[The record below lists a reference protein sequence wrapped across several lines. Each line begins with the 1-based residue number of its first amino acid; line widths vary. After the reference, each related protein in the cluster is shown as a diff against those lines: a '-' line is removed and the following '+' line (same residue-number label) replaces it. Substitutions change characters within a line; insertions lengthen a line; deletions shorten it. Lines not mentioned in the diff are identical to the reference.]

1 MRALIVVVAILA
13 LLGGAYFVVTRTDSG
28 AQVISSLPGRSSSAT
43 ESARAGAGA
52 QGVPE
57 DLSTVQ
63 IRPAESILGEVSA
76 SGNIEL
82 VNRRAVAMQV
92 DGEVNEIAVKPGDEV
107 AAGDLLL
114 SVNTTALE
122 RDAQRARLDVESAR
136 NQVDQLTEPAGEA
149 DLKAAEADL
158 AEAQENLADTEA
170 GPSAEEI
177 AAARSALESA
187 QAHYD
192 ELMAGPSEAEL
203 TQLSADLKKKEVA
216 LTKAQGDYDQIAWQN
231 SAGMTSQ
238 AVDLEQ
244 ATIDY
249 ESAQAAYDEATQP
262 AAPSDIASAESS
274 IQDAQVNLDD
284 LLNSPTEAEIAQA
297 QAQVAQA
304 EAALAELETGPSE
317 LELSDANIT
326 LEKAAVDL
334 EEAYHNLA
342 MAQVTAPIDGTVLE
356 VNVEIG
362 ESVSRNAI
370 VATLADTS
378 LMKLTIDVAE
388 IDIAK
393 VQPGQPATIEIDALP
408 DQQFVGEVD
417 YISPASDDSSG
428 LVNYPVTIRLDPS
441 SLAGVRP
448 GMTAVATLMN
458 TSTDL
463 SAAWLVPTNAIRRGD
478 GSALVT
484 VVRDGIPQPISVDVR
499 SAEGDWTVVR
509 SPDLRADD
517 QVVGSVTTFVGENN
531 FRFGAGGGVRPPGG
545 GPPGV
550 GR

>member
-1 MRALIVVVAILA
+1 MRVLIIIVVILG
-13 LLGGAYFVVTRTDSG
+13 LFGGAYLFVTQTDTG
-28 AQVISSLPGRSSSAT
+28 AQLLSSLPGGSSSGSEAT
-43 ESARAGAGA
+43 RTGAGA
-52 QGVPE
+52 QGLPE

-76 SGNIEL
+76 SGNIDL
-82 VNRRAVAMQV
+82 VSRRAVAMQV
-92 DGEVNEIAVKPGDEV
+92 AGEVNEIAVKPGDVV

-114 SVNTTALE
+114 AVDTTALE
-122 RDAQRARLDVESAR
+122 RDAQRARLEVESAK
-136 NQVDQLTEPAGEA
+136 NQVDQLTEPADAA
-149 DLKAAEADL
+149 DVAAAEADL

-192 ELMAGPSEAEL
+192 ELMAGPSDVEL

-249 ESAQAAYDEATQP
+249 ESAQAAYEEATQP
-262 AAPSDIASAESS
+262 ASDSDIASAESS
-274 IQDAQVNLDD
+274 IQDAQVKVDD
-284 LLNSPTEAEIAQA
+284 LLASPTEAEIAQA
-297 QAQVAQA
+297 RAQVAQA
-304 EAALAELETGPSE
+304 EAALAELQTGPSD
-317 LELSDANIT
+317 LDLSDANIT
-326 LEKAAVDL
+326 LEKAVVDL
-334 EEAYHNLA
+334 EEAYNDLA

-356 VNVEIG
+356 VDTEVG
-362 ESVSRNAI
+362 ERVSSNAI
-370 VATLADTS
+370 VAVLADTS
-378 LMKLTIDVAE
+378 LMELTIDVAE

-408 DQQFVGEVD
+408 DQAFEGVVD
-417 YISPASDDSSG
+417 YIEPASDDSSG
-428 LVNYPVTIRLDPS
+428 LVNYPVTIRLDAA

-463 SAAWLVPTNAIRRGD
+463 AAAWLVPSNALRRGE
-478 GSALVT
+478 GGASIT
-484 VVRDGIPQPISVDVR
+484 VVRDGMPQPVSVDVG
-499 SAEGDWTVVR
+499 STEGDWIVVR
-509 SPDLRADD
+509 SPELRDDD
-517 QVVGSVTTFVGENN
+517 QVVGSVTTFVGDNN
-531 FRFGAGGGVRPPGG
+531 FRFPGGMG
-545 GPPGV
+545 GPPSRGPQGG